1 MSGRASHQHKGAGT
15 PVMGSSSMV
24 ALAGRWLNKKSL
36 SGAGGEGTAD
46 RTRDSEAVHEK
57 RS

>member
-1 MSGRASHQHKGAGT
+1 
-15 PVMGSSSMV
+15 MGSSSMV